1 MYTNTTRI
9 TGLSGSGI
17 DTDQMVEKL
26 MYAESS
32 KLYRYQRS
40 VTWKTWQQEAYRS
53 VITKFQD
60 FQNKW
65 ISSIGTSTSLKYSSA
80 FASFKNSVKSS
91 KGGES
96 EAITIKKSTS
106 AKKYEI
112 SVDKLAQNDTYE
124 SGIFEGKSIK
134 GNADIS
140 ALAAKLG
147 NGEDFSINV
156 ALDGTVKKV
165 TVKADD
171 FAAESGSD
179 ADKIKN
185 LLNKALEKAF
195 GKEDGIQKVSI
206 DIDSTDNS
214 FSIKSGLGG
223 HEISVQSGGINE
235 KSIFNSENVAAGV
248 KASDYKDAEGSFKV
262 TVGGNDY
269 NITIDN
275 TTKGTTIAEKINEA
289 LKAAG
294 IEKKVSASLKDDRL
308 VFSAGEEAVKISN
321 ISGSGTTGIDGIMG
335 SADIELEGSNDLKNY
350 FGISNGSTKISN
362 TTTLEEIFNVN
373 WDANGETTITLG
385 DADPIVLKK
394 DMNFATFLEKINSSD
409 AGVKVSYN
417 NTRQKFTLESKDSGE
432 VNKVKIGS
440 DSNTKSVLEAMGFT
454 VGTSGGEQAIT
465 SGHTKV
471 AQDAVLYIDG
481 VRTTRTSNDVELD
494 GMSITLNKET
504 EAGEVITISNEAD
517 VDGIYDTIK
526 TFIDEYN
533 TLIGDLNKQVKENRA
548 KSDDYSYYEP
558 LTDQEKKEMDE
569 DEIKLWEEKAKTG
582 LIYRDST
589 ITSVLQKMRTA
600 MYSSFTKNDGTKIA
614 LYNFGITSS
623 SEYTDNGK
631 LVIDEEK
638 LKKAISE
645 NLDDV
650 QALFSGNG
658 VEGGKGLI
666 DNLEGIINSAV
677 GTKGA
682 LREKAGIVGTSS
694 VNNNTFSKQIK
705 DLNEKIRLE
714 KQRLVEKENKYYALF
729 SSMESS
735 IMNSNSQL
743 DAMFSMLGQ

>member
-26 MYAESS
+26 MHAESS
-32 KLYRYQRS
+32 KLYRYQRN

-91 KGGES
+91 KGGDS

-106 AKKYEI
+106 SKKYEI

-140 ALAAKLG
+140 ALAAKLA
-147 NGEDFSINV
+147 NGEDFSMNV
-156 ALDGTVKKV
+156 ALDGTVKKI
-165 TVKADD
+165 TVKAAD
-171 FAAESGSD
+171 FATESGSD
-179 ADKIKN
+179 ADKIEN

-195 GKEDGIQKVSI
+195 GKEDGVQKVSI
-206 DIDSTDNS
+206 DIAADNS

-223 HEISVQSGGINE
+223 HEISVQRDEVNE
-235 KSIFNSENVAAGV
+235 KSIFNSENAAAGV

-262 TVGGNDY
+262 TIGGNDY
-269 NITIDN
+269 NITIDS
-275 TTKGTTIAEKINEA
+275 TTKGTNIAEKINEA

-294 IEKKVSASLKDDRL
+294 IEKKVSASIKDDRL

-321 ISGSGTTGIDGIMG
+321 ISGSGATGINGIMG

-362 TTTLEEIFNVN
+362 TTTLEEIFAMP
-373 WDANGETTITLG
+373 WDINGETTITFG

-409 AGVKVSYN
+409 AGVKISYN

-504 EAGEVITISNEAD
+504 EAGEVITIGNEVD

-533 TLIGDLNKQVKENRA
+533 TLIGDLNKQVKEKRA

-558 LTDQEKKEMDE
+558 LTDQEKKEMED

-589 ITSVLQKMRTA
+589 ITGVLQKMRTA

-682 LREKAGIVGTSS
+682 LREKAGIVGTAS

-714 KQRLVEKENKYYALF
+714 KERLVEKENKYYALF